1 MGCLPVS
8 GALLPICLSS
18 SPLLPTLPPPL
29 LPSLPSPLAPF
40 LGSLLFSMP
49 PSFAHSVSKHW
60 LFFPCLGFTGE
71 VARQDGAYS
80 CYFGA
85 GFSEVSLVPLQQT
98 HTHTHT
104 HTHTRARARK
114 TGSGPFKL
122 SAQHL
127 PDRPRISQWWQARTI
142 NPSVTCKSEFR
153 VSERPA
159 D

>member
-1 MGCLPVS
+1 MNLEYLSIYLCLH
-8 GALLPICLSS
+8 
-18 SPLLPTLPPPL
+18 PTLPPPL

-98 HTHTHT
+98 HTRTHT
-104 HTHTRARARK
+104 HTHTRARAQDRK
-114 TGSGPFKL
+114 WSFQTVC
-122 SAQHL
+122 SAF
-127 PDRPRISQWWQARTI
+127 ARQTSDF
-142 NPSVTCKSEFR
+142 SVVASKNH
-153 VSERPA
+153 
-159 D
+159 